1 MGERSDTVLR
11 TTVPGYD
18 NLGDPVKLYS
28 LVPVVAAV
36 VAFAATHPARAVDR
50 CDDLAA
56 QLARQIDGVKVGKTV
71 AGNVYLTHPAVKQ
84 ASLGCSARNKQ
95 NEIFALSASRKPP
108 KEFFDFIAGATALV
122 FTIPKDDALRGAKRC
137 ANRIG
142 FLRGKNIVTRYR
154 KLDIRCNGSPEGTS
168 VTVSRELD
176 TKS

>member
-1 MGERSDTVLR
+1 VTAY
-11 TTVPGYD
+11 PFAIIAA
-18 NLGDPVKLYS
+18 
-28 LVPVVAAV
+28 LVAV
-36 VAFAATHPARAVDR
+36 MAATHPAQAADR

-71 AGNVYLTHPAVKQ
+71 AGNIYLTHPAVKQ

-95 NEIFALSASRKPP
+95 NEIFAISASRKPP
-108 KEFFDFIAGATALV
+108 KEFFDFIAAATALV

-154 KLDIRCNGSPEGTS
+154 KLDIRCSGSPEGTS

>member
-1 MGERSDTVLR
+1 VTAY
-11 TTVPGYD
+11 PFAIIAA
-18 NLGDPVKLYS
+18 
-28 LVPVVAAV
+28 LVAVMAA
-36 VAFAATHPARAVDR
+36 AHPAHAVDR

-71 AGNVYLTHPAVKQ
+71 AGIVYLSHPAVKQ

-108 KEFFDFIAGATALV
+108 KEFFDFIASATALV

-154 KLDIRCNGSPEGTS
+154 KLDIRCSGSPEGTS

>member
-1 MGERSDTVLR
+1 VTAY
-11 TTVPGYD
+11 PFAIIAA
-18 NLGDPVKLYS
+18 
-28 LVPVVAAV
+28 LVAVMAA
-36 VAFAATHPARAVDR
+36 AHPARAVDR

-71 AGNVYLTHPAVKQ
+71 AGIVYLSHPAVKQ

-95 NEIFALSASRKPP
+95 NEIFALSVSRKPP
-108 KEFFDFIAGATALV
+108 KEFFDFMASATALV
-122 FTIPKDDALRGAKRC
+122 FTIPKDDALRGTKRC

-154 KLDIRCNGSPEGTS
+154 RLDIRCSGSPEGTS